1 MTTTYSI
8 NLGNLK
14 AVITE
19 RLEDDLSRVC
29 YSEVNDTVIDEL
41 YNAIVN
47 KDSIYGVL
55 NDNLSNCAVDEL
67 EDADAVDYFNN
78 ISNCYLDRN

>member
-1 MTTTYSI
+1 MKTTYSI
-8 NLGNLK
+8 NLKNLR

-19 RLEDDLSRVC
+19 RLEDDLPREC

-67 EDADAVDYFNN
+67 DDADAIDYFNN
-78 ISNCYLDRN
+78 ISSFYLDRN